1 MLLFYSLSK
10 TILLVFIAELVVAFE
25 TTTERKSR
33 PAIEREETLSRFI
46 IGRHM
51 VQFNNEVDRVQGS
64 SDDGRDDYSMEN
76 AWLGQS
82 DFEGLFEDEAGSGSR
97 IYASSDY
104 EVDHHPPEQKGGEV
118 DVSSAVDSLIDHY
131 DSLEEDEGGE
141 DDAVYRPPDIVHVD
155 KVERAPDLFD
165 RNTDPGQ
172 VLAEENPDGDTVV
185 VGDVRSK
192 MDGGNLRLPS
202 FEETPMPRKP
212 SFSQWRKEKRM
223 HHLRSEIPPFELTS
237 SLYLVPEV
245 KERALDGGSYV
256 GACLVVR
263 DDHDYIVE
271 WINHH
276 LSLGIKPI
284 YLYDHLSL
292 PPLDTF
298 VKSFINDGRVVYERV
313 NLKGSTGGLSP
324 QLYAYERCLSD
335 HGAKHTWLAFLDVD
349 EFLIFRNSMPVQ
361 SLPAFLLDYEK
372 FSALAVHWIL
382 FGSSGHEVKPS
393 RNVLRSYIRCM
404 PLKHTQHLFVK
415 SIVNTRCT
423 VGTTDSPHS
432 FKHNCSSP
440 SVRTNNM
447 PIHGATAVDFPVHES
462 LVIHHYATKSLEDFE
477 LKVLKGSGMR
487 RQRGWDYFYF
497 VDGWST
503 DFNFDGLKIWNS
515 DLITKSRALDPGTLS
530 QQLAG
535 YSTETLEDFWGNS
548 QFTKDEVIDYFEIYD
563 ESNAVENH
571 AEELSYDAEEGEW

>member
-1 MLLFYSLSK
+1 
-10 TILLVFIAELVVAFE
+10 
-25 TTTERKSR
+25 
-33 PAIEREETLSRFI
+33 
-46 IGRHM
+46 
-51 VQFNNEVDRVQGS
+51 
-64 SDDGRDDYSMEN
+64 
-76 AWLGQS
+76 
-82 DFEGLFEDEAGSGSR
+82 
-97 IYASSDY
+97 
-104 EVDHHPPEQKGGEV
+104 
-118 DVSSAVDSLIDHY
+118 
-131 DSLEEDEGGE
+131 
-141 DDAVYRPPDIVHVD
+141 
-155 KVERAPDLFD
+155 
-165 RNTDPGQ
+165 
-172 VLAEENPDGDTVV
+172 
-185 VGDVRSK
+185 
-192 MDGGNLRLPS
+192 
-202 FEETPMPRKP
+202 
-212 SFSQWRKEKRM
+212 
-223 HHLRSEIPPFELTS
+223 
-237 SLYLVPEV
+237 
-245 KERALDGGSYV
+245 
-256 GACLVVR
+256 
-263 DDHDYIVE
+263 
-271 WINHH
+271 
-276 LSLGIKPI
+276 
-284 YLYDHLSL
+284 
-292 PPLDTF
+292 
-298 VKSFINDGRVVYERV
+298 
-313 NLKGSTGGLSP
+313 
-324 QLYAYERCLSD
+324 
-335 HGAKHTWLAFLDVD
+335 
-349 EFLIFRNSMPVQ
+349 MPVQ

-548 QFTKDEVIDYFEIYD
+548 QFTKDEVIDYLESYD
-563 ESNAVENH
+563 ESKVTEDH